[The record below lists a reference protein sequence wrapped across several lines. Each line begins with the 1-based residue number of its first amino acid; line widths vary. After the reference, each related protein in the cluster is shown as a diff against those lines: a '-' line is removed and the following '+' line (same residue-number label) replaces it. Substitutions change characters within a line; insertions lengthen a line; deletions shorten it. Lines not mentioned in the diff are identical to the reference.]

1 MVAELFVEMNFFLG
15 LEGKEVMMTSH
26 HGSFVGILV
35 LNKPSLTHDK
45 CSPTYLCWLRN

>member
-26 HGSFVGILV
+26 HGSNLGFEQTI
-35 LNKPSLTHDK
+35 SDT
-45 CSPTYLCWLRN
+45 